1 MRKARGAK
9 ERGFSLVELMMVTAM
24 LGLVMAAIYSTFL
37 THQKTAF
44 SQGEVVEVQHNL
56 RVALDYLSRD
66 LKMAGVLIPTGT
78 TSPIAA
84 AAGSPAFPTYSSSI
98 ALNTASAEGRLARI
112 EGAPVINTPA
122 TSMTLSVEA
131 PAKADTPNIVDGFAI
146 GDNLRLIRP
155 VDGSQPLTGTKS
167 LLVTNASGNPS
178 RGVFGTTAP
187 SITVSKSDGTSFT
200 AGDAI
205 SSDMLAKVADAG
217 TYPMTV
223 RYYLVNSEDPP
234 VSGFAC
240 PANQKCLVRQVN
252 GEGGPAEIIA
262 TNIASLRFSYLNDSY
277 GEAVVPTDLAAIRAV
292 RITVQGTTARTTVLS
307 GGAKLRT
314 ATTLVKLRNRR

>member
-1 MRKARGAK
+1 MRNARGAR
-9 ERGFSLVELMMVTAM
+9 EQGFSLVELLMVTAM

-66 LKMAGVLIPTGT
+66 LKMAGVLLPTGT

-84 AAGSPAFPTYSSSI
+84 AAGSPAFPNYSSSI
-98 ALNTASAEGRLARI
+98 ALNTASAEGRLARV
-112 EGAPVINTPA
+112 EGAPVINSPA
-122 TSMTLSVEA
+122 TTMTLSVEA

-155 VDGSQPLTGTKS
+155 VDGSQQVAGTKS
-167 LLVTNASGNPS
+167 LLVTNTSGNPS

-223 RYYLVNSEDPP
+223 RYYLVDGGVP
-234 VSGFAC
+234 VSGFTC

-252 GEGGPAEIIA
+252 GAAGPAEIIA

-277 GEAVVPTDLAAIRAV
+277 GEAVVPTDLTAIRAV

>member
-1 MRKARGAK
+1 MKKARGAR
-9 ERGFSLVELMMVTAM
+9 EQGFSLVELLMVTAM

-56 RVALDYLSRD
+56 RAALDYLSRD
-66 LKMAGVLIPTGT
+66 LKMAGVLLPTGT

-84 AAGSPAFPTYSSSI
+84 AAGSPAFPNYSTNI

-112 EGAPVINTPA
+112 EGAPAINTPA
-122 TSMTLSVEA
+122 TTMTLTVEA

-155 VDGSQPLTGTKS
+155 VDGSQQVAGTKS
-167 LLVTNASGNPS
+167 LLVTNTS

-205 SSDMLAKVADAG
+205 SSDMLAKVADVG

-223 RYYLVNSEDPP
+223 RYYLAEGGVT
-234 VSGFAC
+234 VGGFAC

-252 GEGGPAEIIA
+252 GEAGPAEIIA

-277 GEAVVPTDLAAIRAV
+277 GETVVPTDLAAIRAV